1 MKYCNH
7 IPSVIENAHIS
18 FFIAENSEEYGIAQ
32 MLNSLTTI
40 AMLHGG
46 DAGGVFLSC
55 PEKFEEALRKTC
67 NFFQLR
73 KNEG

>member
-7 IPSVIENAHIS
+7 IPSVIKNAHIS
-18 FFIAENSEEYGIAQ
+18 FFIAENSEEHGIAQ

-46 DAGGVFLSC
+46 DAGGVYLC
-55 PEKFEEALRKTC
+55 YPRKFEEALCRTC

-73 KNEG
+73 KNKG